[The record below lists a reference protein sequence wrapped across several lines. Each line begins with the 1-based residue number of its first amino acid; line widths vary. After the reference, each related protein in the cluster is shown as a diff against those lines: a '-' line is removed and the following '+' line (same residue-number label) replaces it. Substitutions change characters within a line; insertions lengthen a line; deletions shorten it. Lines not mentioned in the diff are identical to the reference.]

1 MSARPVPVPT
11 VLTIAYV
18 VLTAQP
24 LDRDDLVPVPER
36 SLLRLR
42 GSSVGDL
49 DRMTDLTHQRLVSRS
64 VGPGAA
70 RLAAEE
76 ALHEA
81 IDLAEQHDGL
91 VLDLQTPRIVETPVP
106 DQRPA
111 ADWFTFEYDLD
122 NLGEIRTHGLNVL
135 GLPEI
140 IVRKVPE
147 DERKMYDMV
156 VVGLVHRLLDEWPK
170 HDPVGPA
177 RVTLGDITAGYE
189 GGEATQTQQGVDV
202 LVDYDADEPALT
214 VEVMTSPG
222 AALF

>member
-1 MSARPVPVPT
+1 MSARPVPVPN

-18 VLTAQP
+18 VLTATP
-24 LDRDDLVPVPER
+24 LDRDDLVPLPDR

-42 GSSVGDL
+42 GSSVEDL
-49 DRMTDLTHQRLVSRS
+49 DRMTGLTHQRLVARS

-81 IDLAEQHDGL
+81 VELAEHHDGV
-91 VLDLQTPRIVETPVP
+91 VLDLQTPRVVETPVP
-106 DQRPA
+106 LQRPA
-111 ADWFTFEYDLD
+111 AGWFTFEYDLD
-122 NLGEIRTHGLNVL
+122 NLGEIRTHGLSVL

-140 IVRKVPE
+140 VVRNVPE
-147 DERKMYDMV
+147 HERKMYDMV
-156 VVGLVHRLLDEWPK
+156 VVGLVHRLLEEWPK

-189 GGEATQTQQGVDV
+189 GGESSRTDQGVDV
-202 LVDYDADEPALT
+202 LIDYEPDGPALT

-222 AALF
+222 EALF

>member
-1 MSARPVPVPT
+1 MPT
-11 VLTIAYV
+11 ILNIAYV
-18 VLTAQP
+18 VLTAEP
-24 LDRDDLVPVPER
+24 LDRDDLVPLPER

-42 GSSVGDL
+42 GSSVKDL
-49 DRMTDLTHQRLVSRS
+49 NLMAGLPHQRLVSRS

-81 IDLAEQHDGL
+81 LDLADRHEGL
-91 VLDLQTPRIVETPVP
+91 VLDLQTPRILETPVP

-111 ADWFTFEYDLD
+111 AGWFTFEYDLD
-122 NLGEIRTHGLNVL
+122 NLGEIRTHGLSVL

-140 IVRKVPE
+140 IVRNVPE

-177 RVTLGDITAGYE
+177 HVTLGDIMAGYE
-189 GGEATQTQQGVDV
+189 GGEAGPTDRGVDV
-202 LVDYDADEPALT
+202 LVDYDADVPALT
-214 VEVMTSPG
+214 VEVMTRPG
-222 AALF
+222 PALF